1 MARKFASKH
10 FYIYLCFVDDGG
22 DDEYDGDEDDGGVDD
37 VDVCRHILSGG
48 GRVFFTDLSSERG
61 ERTKA
66 ELVAQYG
73 SARLD
78 FTQQDVADC
87 DQWRQVWLRAE
98 QFFGGEVEALC
109 NNAGIYETYQ
119 STNTNIINVNL
130 LGVVYGTNLAMEKMS
145 AERGGLIVQIS
156 SMAGLVTT
164 SASPLYCSSKAG
176 VLAYLRSHRTTGG
189 LRMVAVCPCLTDT
202 PLIREVL
209 GRADGELLTSQY
221 GMRSLTT
228 REVAQAFQ
236 KAVLSGAP
244 GSALLV
250 HPEVSFYWPET
261 GLVMF
266 NFYCLAARI
275 LLQVGYI

>member
-1 MARKFASKH
+1 M
-10 FYIYLCFVDDGG
+10 
-22 DDEYDGDEDDGGVDD
+22 
-37 VDVCRHILSGG
+37 
-48 GRVFFTDLSSERG
+48 FFTDLSTERG
-61 ERTKA
+61 ERTRA

-73 SARLD
+73 QARLD
-78 FTQQDVADC
+78 FSQQDVADC

-145 AERGGLIVQIS
+145 AERRGLIVQIS

-164 SASPLYCSSKAG
+164 SASPLYCASKAG
-176 VLAYLRSHRTTGG
+176 VLSYLRSHRSAGV
-189 LRMVAVCPCLTDT
+189 RMVAVCPCLTDT

-209 GRADGELLTSQY
+209 GRGDSEALTSQY

-236 KAVLSGAP
+236 RAVVSGTP

-250 HPEVSFYWPET
+250 HPEVSFYWPDS
-261 GLVMF
+261 GLAMF

-275 LLQVGYI
+275 ILQVGYPVRQSPLLFVSTHFIPLTPNI